1 MAAALTEIFC
11 KQNETDQVASREKL
25 RTFDERFTRCHKTLQ
40 YTGGLILGGSEMAEY
55 AIQKCRFR
63 ASRNPPNFESEG
75 AFRSW
80 ILRLLIGEALSILHQ
95 DRSEAFESQ
104 RT

>member
-1 MAAALTEIFC
+1 MAAALIEGFF
-11 KQNETDQVASREKL
+11 KQNGTEQVASREQMHK
-25 RTFDERFTRCHKTLQ
+25 FDEWFTRCHKTLQ
-40 YTGGLILGGSEMAEY
+40 YTACLILGGSEMAEY
-55 AIQKCRFR
+55 AIQKCWFR

-80 ILRLLIGEALSILHQ
+80 VLRLLIGEALSILHQ
-95 DRSEAFESQ
+95 DHAEAFERQ